1 MFILIAVIVIVLL
14 VVGHVIVHNKKK
26 FNADME
32 KYRMILRML
41 DMNEE
46 QFVQFL
52 IKLKII
58 KEGVW
63 DLYSV
68 QL

>member
-1 MFILIAVIVIVLL
+1 MFILIVVIVIVLL

-32 KYRMILRML
+32 KYHMILRML